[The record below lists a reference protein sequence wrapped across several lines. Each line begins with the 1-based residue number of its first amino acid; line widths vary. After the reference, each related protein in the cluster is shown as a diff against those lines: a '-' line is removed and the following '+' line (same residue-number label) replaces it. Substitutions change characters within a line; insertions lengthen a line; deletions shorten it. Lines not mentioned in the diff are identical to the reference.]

1 MDLAEA
7 YIAAALA
14 KKTGSSGS
22 NQTVGMQDKTDP
34 TGEIF
39 NNYQHNVA
47 SGNQSHAE
55 GSDTTASGRRSHAE
69 GYDTIAS
76 GPNAHSEGASTT
88 ASGIS
93 SHAEGTGT
101 TASGSQSHAEG
112 GGTMALKGCSH
123 AEGIHTIAAS
133 SCQHVQGRYNIE
145 DSEGKFAY
153 IIGNGTSDT
162 ERSNAF
168 AIDWEGKI
176 YINNSSVGIDLNSL
190 LARLEALENK

>member
-22 NQTVGMQDKTDP
+22 NQAVGMQDKTNP

-39 NNYQHNVA
+39 NNYQNNAASGNYSRAGGSGTKAYGSWSNADGYLTVA
-47 SGNQSHAE
+47 SGAASRAD
-55 GSDTTASGRRSHAE
+55 GYRTTASGDDAQTE
-69 GYDTIAS
+69 GRY
-76 GPNAHSEGASTT
+76 TT
-88 ASGIS
+88 ASG
-93 SHAEGTGT
+93 
-101 TASGSQSHAEG
+101 
-112 GGTMALKGCSH
+112 LCSH
-123 AEGIHTIAAS
+123 AEGEGTIAAS
-133 SCQHVQGRYNIE
+133 DYQHVQGKFNIE

-162 ERSNAF
+162 ERSNAL

>member
-22 NQTVGMQDKTDP
+22 NQAVGMQDKTNP

-39 NNYQHNVA
+39 NNYQKNVA
-47 SGNQSHAE
+47 PGNQ
-55 GSDTTASGRRSHAE
+55 SHAE

-101 TASGSQSHAEG
+101 TASGSQSHAEGGGTMASGDQSHAEG

-162 ERSNAF
+162 DRSNAL

-190 LARLEALENK
+190 LARIEALENK

>member
-1 MDLAEA
+1 M
-7 YIAAALA
+7 
-14 KKTGSSGS
+14 
-22 NQTVGMQDKTDP
+22 
-34 TGEIF
+34 
-39 NNYQHNVA
+39 A
-47 SGNQSHAE
+47 SG
-55 GSDTTASGRRSHAE
+55 D
-69 GYDTIAS
+69 
-76 GPNAHSEGASTT
+76 
-88 ASGIS
+88 
-93 SHAEGTGT
+93 
-101 TASGSQSHAEG
+101 QSHAEG

>member
-7 YIAAALA
+7 YIAAAIA
-14 KKTGSSGS
+14 KKAGGSGS
-22 NQTVGMQDKTDP
+22 NQAVGMQDKTNP

-39 NNYQHNVA
+39 NNYQKNVA
-47 SGNQSHAE
+47 PGNQSHAE

-190 LARLEALENK
+190 LARIEALENK

>member
-7 YIAAALA
+7 YIAAAIA
-14 KKTGSSGS
+14 KKAGGSGS
-22 NQTVGMQDKTDP
+22 NQAVGMQDKTNP

-145 DSEGKFAY
+145 DSNGKFAY

-162 ERSNAF
+162 ERSNAL
-168 AIDWEGKI
+168 AIDWEGKL

>member
-7 YIAAALA
+7 YIAAAIA
-14 KKTGSSGS
+14 KKAGGSGS
-22 NQTVGMQDKTDP
+22 NQAVGMQDKTNP

-39 NNYQHNVA
+39 NNYQKNVA
-47 SGNQSHAE
+47 PGNQSHAE

>member
-7 YIAAALA
+7 YIAAAIA
-14 KKTGSSGS
+14 KKAGGSGS
-22 NQTVGMQDKTDP
+22 NQAVGMQDKTNP

-39 NNYQHNVA
+39 NNYQKNVA
-47 SGNQSHAE
+47 PGNQSHAE

-69 GYDTIAS
+69 GYDTI
-76 GPNAHSEGASTT
+76 
-88 ASGIS
+88 
-93 SHAEGTGT
+93 
-101 TASGSQSHAEG
+101 
-112 GGTMALKGCSH
+112 ALKGCSH